1 MVHRRKV
8 VHQEEAAGPAGGG
21 VGPAKS
27 PASGKICRVIS
38 PKNRMRCRKT
48 VLGTR
53 LAV

>member
-8 VHQEEAAGPAGGG
+8 VHQEEATGPAGGG
-21 VGPAKS
+21 GGPAKS
-27 PASGKICRVIS
+27 PASGKICRAIS
-38 PKNRMRCRKT
+38 PENRMKCGKT